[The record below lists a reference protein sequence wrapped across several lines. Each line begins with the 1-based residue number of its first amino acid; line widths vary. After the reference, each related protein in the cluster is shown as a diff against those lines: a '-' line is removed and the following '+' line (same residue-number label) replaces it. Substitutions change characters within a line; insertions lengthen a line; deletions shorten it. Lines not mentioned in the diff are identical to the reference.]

1 MPFAM
6 DYAMKKSLLAAA
18 ILLVTGPALGDNL
31 LQVYERAVS
40 SDARIREARAT
51 RDAAQELEPLARS
64 LLLPNLSAGG
74 TANLN
79 RFDRKSIDFQDTY
92 SNTSVGLNLTQAV
105 FRRDR
110 WMNLDRSK
118 SQVAQADAQLSAEE
132 QGLIVRV
139 ATAYFDVLSAQ
150 DTLKFVRA
158 EKTATARELDQA
170 KQRFE
175 VGLDAIT
182 SVHEAQSR
190 YDITVADEVSAQF
203 RLDQTWE
210 ALRQIIAYRPSRLA
224 DVIEKMPLQPPSPAD
239 ENQWSEW
246 AQQNNPGIQA
256 AQYAAEAAKKQI
268 EVQRSGHYPTLDAV
282 GSYGISRY
290 QGVDTPGG
298 QASESLA
305 DIDRGTIGLQLTIPI
320 YQGGGVEAG
329 TRQAVSQYS
338 AAQDALDGRR
348 REVDKNVR
356 DAYRAV
362 TQTIARVT
370 ALKTAI
376 VSTQSALEATQAG
389 YEVGTRTI
397 VDVLNRQRD
406 LYAAQRDYAVSRY
419 QHLIASLSLKQAA
432 GNVTRED
439 VQQVNALLKE

>member
-1 MPFAM
+1 MGF
-6 DYAMKKSLLAAA
+6 AMKKSLLAAA
-18 ILLVTGPALGDNL
+18 VLLAAGPVLGDNL
-31 LQVYERAVS
+31 LQVYEKAVVN
-40 SDARIREARAT
+40 DARIREARSV

-74 TANLN
+74 TANVN

-92 SNTSVGLNLTQAV
+92 SSTTAGVSLTQAV

-110 WMNLDRSK
+110 WMSLDRSK
-118 SQVAQADAQLSAEE
+118 SQVAQAEAQLSAEE

-150 DTLKFVRA
+150 DTLEFVRA
-158 EKTATARELDQA
+158 EKKATARELDQA

-190 YDITVADEVSAQF
+190 YDITVADEVTAQF

-210 ALRQIIAYRPSRLA
+210 ALRQIIAERPASLA
-224 DVIEKMPLQPPSPAD
+224 GLIEKIPLQPPSPDD

-246 AQQNNPGIQA
+246 AQQNNPAIQA
-256 AQYAAEAAKKQI
+256 ALHAADAAKKQI

-282 GSYGISRY
+282 GSYQVNRF
-290 QGVDTPGG
+290 QDVDTPGG
-298 QASESLA
+298 LTSESFS

-329 TRQAVSQYS
+329 TRQAVSQYQ
-338 AAQDALDGRR
+338 AAQDVLDGRR

-362 TQTIARVT
+362 NQTIARVK

-406 LYAAQRDYAVSRY
+406 LFAAQRDYAVARY

-439 VQQVNALLKE
+439 VQQVNALLK

>member
-1 MPFAM
+1 
-6 DYAMKKSLLAAA
+6 MKKSLLAAA
-18 ILLVTGPALGDNL
+18 VLLVTGPALGDNL
-31 LQVYERAVS
+31 LQVYEKAVVN
-40 SDARIREARAT
+40 DARIREARAT

-64 LLLPNLSAGG
+64 LLLPNLSAGA
-74 TANLN
+74 TANAN
-79 RFDRKSIDFQDTY
+79 RFDRKAIDFQDTY
-92 SNTSVGLNLTQAV
+92 TSTTAGVSVSQPV

-110 WMNLDRSK
+110 WMSLDRSK
-118 SQVAQADAQLSAEE
+118 SQVAQADAQLTAEE
-132 QGLIVRV
+132 QALIVRV

-190 YDITVADEVSAQF
+190 YDITVADEVTAQF

-210 ALRQIIAYRPSRLA
+210 ALRQIIAERPASLA
-224 DVIEKMPLQPPSPAD
+224 GLIEKIPLQPPSPDD

-246 AQQNNPGIQA
+246 AQQNNPAIQA

-282 GSYGISRY
+282 ASYQANRY
-290 QGVDTPGG
+290 YGVDTPLGLG
-298 QASESLA
+298 STLS
-305 DIDRGTIGLQLTIPI
+305 DIDQGTIGLQLTIPI

-329 TRQAVSQYS
+329 TRQAVSQHS

-362 TQTIARVT
+362 TQTIARVK

-406 LYAAQRDYAVSRY
+406 LFAAQRDYAVARY
-419 QHLIASLSLKQAA
+419 QHLIASLALKEAA
-432 GNVTRED
+432 GNITRED

>member
-1 MPFAM
+1 
-6 DYAMKKSLLAAA
+6 MKKSLVAAA
-18 ILLVTGPALGDNL
+18 VLLVTGPALGDNL
-31 LQVYERAVS
+31 LQVYEKAVMN
-40 SDARIREARAT
+40 DARIREARAT

-64 LLLPNLSAGG
+64 LLLPNLSAGA
-74 TANLN
+74 TANAN
-79 RFDRKSIDFQDTY
+79 RIDRKGINFQDSY
-92 SNTSVGLNLTQAV
+92 TSATAGVSVTQAV

-110 WMNLDRSK
+110 WMNLQRSK
-118 SQVAQADAQLSAEE
+118 SQVAQADAQLTSEE
-132 QGLIVRV
+132 QALIVRV

-150 DTLKFVRA
+150 DTLKYVRA

-210 ALRQIIAYRPSRLA
+210 ALRQIVAYRPGKLA
-224 DVIEKMPLQPPSPAD
+224 DVIEKMPLLPPAPAD

-256 AQYAAEAAKKQI
+256 AQHAAEAAKKEI

-282 GSYGISRY
+282 ASYQANRY
-290 QGVDTPGG
+290 QGVDTPLGLG
-298 QASESLA
+298 STLS
-305 DIDRGTIGLQLTIPI
+305 DIDQGTIGLQLTVPI

-329 TRQAVSQYS
+329 TRQAVSQFQAS
-338 AAQDALDGRR
+338 QDALDGRR

-362 TQTIARVT
+362 TQTIARVQ

-406 LYAAQRDYAVSRY
+406 LYAAQRDYAVARY